1 MIFWTLW
8 TLCSLIVFKHAI
20 THFIK
25 EEIDAFGEIESGLL
39 FLYGLIAL
47 LYSLFG
53 PLAILAYFLY
63 NVLEDITQDI
73 NERSKK

>member
-1 MIFWTLW
+1 MILKIIWLA
-8 TLCSLIVFKHAI
+8 CSLIVFKHAI

-39 FLYGLIAL
+39 FLYGLIAV

-63 NVLEDITQDI
+63 NVLEDITRAI
-73 NERSKK
+73 NERNKK

>member
-1 MIFWTLW
+1 MIFKIVWLI
-8 TLCSLIVFKHAI
+8 CSLIVFKHAI

-25 EEIDAFGEIESGLL
+25 EEIDAFGEIESGLV

-63 NVLEDITQDI
+63 NVLEDITRAI
-73 NERSKK
+73 NERYKK